1 MKYLLANSYQKKLNK
16 NYKKFIKCRNDDRNI
31 SNTPKVRT
39 VARKSQHSCH
49 NIKGIMYIL

>member
-16 NYKKFIKCRNDDRNI
+16 NYKKFIKCKNDDRNI